1 MNAIRNLS
9 KLANDLTLHNKLT
22 IPGDLEIIGPLKIG
36 TVNIKPNGEIHGG
49 EIHGR
54 DIHSTASLNTKGK
67 LNVSGTIHGT
77 SFTTINK
84 KISDNA
90 GTIKSNAGT
99 IKSNAGTIKSN
110 AGTIKSNAGTMNSNT
125 RTISSNLIKNNMKNV
140 TQDILIKMRR

>member
-36 TVNIKPNGEIHGG
+36 TVNIKPNG

-99 IKSNAGTIKSN
+99 
-110 AGTIKSNAGTMNSNT
+110 MNSNT